1 MVDLQVPA
9 HLLYMPLQ
17 HSVGLQGRVE
27 ANRSV
32 IFARGLVEVEI
43 DAGVVDLLLDP
54 VPLGEVEQVLR
65 RSREEEVDVFLSLF
79 FIVQHKR
86 TQLKAAHLLEDVDDR
101 IKLHRE

>member
-27 ANRSV
+27 ANRSL
-32 IFARGLVEVEI
+32 ILARGLVEVEI

-54 VPLGEVEQVLR
+54 VPLGEVEQVLGR
-65 RSREEEVDVFLSLF
+65 NGKKKVDVFLSLF

-86 TQLKAAHLLEDVDDR
+86 AQLKAAHLLEDVDDR